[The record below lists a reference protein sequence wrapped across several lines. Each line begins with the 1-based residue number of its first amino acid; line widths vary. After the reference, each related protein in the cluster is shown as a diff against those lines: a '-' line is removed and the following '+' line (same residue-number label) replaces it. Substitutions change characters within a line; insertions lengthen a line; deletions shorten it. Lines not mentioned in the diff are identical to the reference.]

1 MPIRRGVNHASARVR
16 NGLQEATVPKRPDAF
31 SSPGRSRRSRG
42 RSARRDVAAERW
54 LLLLGTVAFIILAV
68 GMLPPWSLPPR
79 RPDAVE
85 PMTMAQA
92 RAANAAV
99 PIRADRRAR
108 AAAFH
113 FRGGAAA
120 REQAA
125 ECLATAALYEAGGD
139 GRGQR
144 AVIQVVLNR
153 LRAPRFPRTVCGVV
167 YQGYDRATGCQFSFT
182 CDGSFRRRPVHLGWT
197 SARRAA
203 RRALAGSVFP
213 GVGKATH
220 YHADWVVPY
229 WRGSMTKVAGVGTHL
244 FYVRGRPATLLRA
257 SGR

>member
-1 MPIRRGVNHASARVR
+1 MPQRSN
-16 NGLQEATVPKRPDAF
+16 T
-31 SSPGRSRRSRG
+31 SSSSDRSRRSRG

-54 LLLLGTVAFIILAV
+54 LLLLGTVGFVVLIVA
-68 GMLPPWSLPPR
+68 MLPPWSLPTR

-92 RAANAAV
+92 RASNAAV
-99 PIRADRRAR
+99 PIRAERRGN
-108 AAAFH
+108 AAAFR
-113 FRGGAAA
+113 FRAGPAA

-125 ECLATAALYEAGGD
+125 ECLATAALYEAGDD

-144 AVIQVVLNR
+144 AVIQVILNR
-153 LRAPRFPRTVCGVV
+153 VRAPGFPRTICGVV

-182 CDGSFRRRPVHLGWT
+182 CDGSFRRRPVHLGWA

-203 RRALAGSVFP
+203 RRALAGVVFS

-229 WRGSMTKVAGVGTHL
+229 WRDSMTKVARVGTHL
-244 FYVRGRPATLLRA
+244 FYVRR
-257 SGR
+257 